1 MTKPTAKPMP
11 LQAAVAPGL
20 VAATE
25 FLAAIGREVRRH
37 RAKRGMTRRQLAQA
51 SETSERYLAQIESGA
66 GNPSASVLRA
76 IAQAL
81 DLPASA
87 LLPETGTRT
96 AELGAIFDLLAQ
108 VPEKELPA
116 LTKDIAARVAQR
128 AGADRARR
136 IALVGLRG
144 AGKSTLGRMLA
155 QHLGWPFIELD
166 RRVEEE
172 YGASVPDLIEMA
184 GTATFRRHE
193 RGALDRLIAEHE
205 AAVITTA
212 GGIVSNP
219 ETYALL
225 LRHAHTV
232 WIKAR
237 PEEHMSRVMAQGDF
251 RPMAQNRAAMADLVA
266 ILEAR
271 RADYARA
278 RSGNRHVWRRG
289 RAKLREAFTPGHAL
303 GWGKR
308 AVTLADRGFLELAA
322 VAA

>member
-1 MTKPTAKPMP
+1 MAEPTAKAQFPQKP
-11 LQAAVAPGL
+11 DSASPAGTGHPVA
-20 VAATE
+20 

-37 RAKRGMTRRQLAQA
+37 RAKRGMTRRQLAEA

-66 GNPSASVLRA
+66 GNPSVSVLRA
-76 IAQAL
+76 IALAL
-81 DLPASA
+81 DLPTSA
-87 LLPETGTRT
+87 LLPEAGART
-96 AELGAIFDLLAQ
+96 AELGTILDLLAQ
-108 VPEKELPA
+108 VPERELAPLAKE
-116 LTKDIAARVAQR
+116 IAARVVSR

-144 AGKSTLGRMLA
+144 GGKSTLGRMLA
-155 QHLGWPFIELD
+155 QHVGWPFIELD

-172 YGASVPDLIEMA
+172 YGASIPDLIEMA

-193 RGALDRLIAEHE
+193 RNALERVIAEHD
-205 AAVITTA
+205 AAIITTA

-219 ETYALL
+219 ETYAVL
-225 LRHAHTV
+225 LRRAHTV

-251 RPMAQNRAAMADLVA
+251 RPMAQNRQAMADLVA

-278 RSGNRHVWRRG
+278 EADVDTSGDAVEQSF
-289 RAKLREAFTPGHAL
+289 AKLLRIVTPLL
-303 GWGKR
+303 GER
-308 AVTLADRGFLELAA
+308 QL
-322 VAA
+322 